1 MRVKP
6 PSAQGRAPR
15 VSGGLAS
22 WLERGT
28 GDQVPWEGRHLHL
41 GTGSKCFKGVLEM
54 AAFKE
59 QVCFCPR
66 NVDGQSELEERWY
79 WQRLG

>member
-1 MRVKP
+1 M
-6 PSAQGRAPR
+6 
-15 VSGGLAS
+15 
-22 WLERGT
+22 
-28 GDQVPWEGRHLHL
+28 PWEGRHLHL

-59 QVCFCPR
+59 RVCFCPS

-79 WQRLG
+79 WQRLE